1 MEIVICVA
9 LKDCYFLRKNLYFI
23 KKNLSPEHIW
33 IITDKRNF
41 KRIPHN
47 DSSITCID
55 ENQLLPNLS
64 YSRIKQLIDKYI
76 GSKNYGWYY
85 QQFLKL
91 GFALSD
97 YARKEYLV
105 WDSDTVPLKEIKFKD
120 ENGADFILTKH
131 EHHQPYFETIDR
143 LFEAKLKANYSFI
156 GEHMVFNVGIVKE
169 MIQRIEKESFNNY
182 DWIEQCISVIT
193 KGTLQGFSEF
203 ETYGTYCLN
212 YYPTQH
218 SIRNFPTFR
227 FGSRIY
233 GIFANVKEIESLVFD
248 LTTVSFEILDY
259 PIAKT
264 RRIKQM
270 IYYNYCRIITKIR
283 NKFVIDFKHHLF
295 K

>member
-105 WDSDTVPLKEIKFKD
+105 WDSDTVPLKEIKFK
-120 ENGADFILTKH
+120 
-131 EHHQPYFETIDR
+131 YFKNKST
-143 LFEAKLKANYSFI
+143 
-156 GEHMVFNVGIVKE
+156 
-169 MIQRIEKESFNNY
+169 FNNEILNNNIVES
-182 DWIEQCISVIT
+182 DVVFISD
-193 KGTLQGFSEF
+193 S
-203 ETYGTYCLN
+203 
-212 YYPTQH
+212 
-218 SIRNFPTFR
+218 
-227 FGSRIY
+227 
-233 GIFANVKEIESLVFD
+233 KEIV
-248 LTTVSFEILDY
+248 THKQIY
-259 PIAKT
+259 PSVK
-264 RRIKQM
+264 
-270 IYYNYCRIITKIR
+270 
-283 NKFVIDFKHHLF
+283 
-295 K
+295 